1 MRQSSL
7 GRIAQLESASL
18 VIPGMLVFTMG
29 VIIPMGLGFFYSLT
43 SWDGYTKELPWAGL
57 SNYVN
62 IFRDA
67 NTMKAWWFT
76 IEFTVFNTI
85 AQNILALVFAVAL
98 DGGIKGKTIYRTI
111 MFVPCLIAPVVA
123 GYIWL
128 RMYSDVLPALSAA
141 LGLKTDFRLFGSGR
155 TVLSGLLV
163 VNQWQW
169 VGYWM
174 LIYLAGLQSV
184 PVELYEAA
192 RVDGASRIRQFFK
205 ITIPMLAPAFTICI
219 VGISIGS
226 LRVYDLMV
234 SSTGGGPGRSSTSII
249 YQIYNTAIGG
259 RQYGYGSAIS
269 MTLIFV
275 LLLIAAAQL
284 GILRRREVQL

>member
-7 GRIAQLESASL
+7 GRVAQIEFATL

-43 SWDGYTKELPWAGL
+43 SWDGFTKELPWAGL
-57 SNYVN
+57 SNYVD

-67 NTMKAWWFT
+67 NTMRAWWFT

-85 AQNILALVFAVAL
+85 VQNILALVFAVAL
-98 DGGIKGKTIYRTI
+98 DGGIRGKTMYRTI

-128 RMYSDVLPALSAA
+128 RMYSDVLPALGAA
-141 LGLKTDFRLFGSGR
+141 LGLKIDFRLFGSGR
-155 TVLSGLLV
+155 TVLSGLLI

-192 RVDGASRIRQFFK
+192 RVDGASRIRQFFR

-269 MTLIFV
+269 MTLILV